1 MPYADCVCLG
11 KRPQVWDEANAIL
24 AGTGQHPQFHR
35 LYRYHSHIQKACG
48 LQAADMLAWTFARLN
63 VGVPD
68 NHTMRAFA
76 PLIMRL
82 VEGQSGKYQLLH
94 PSADLMRR
102 FFDEQMAATPPVV
115 VDMS

>member
-1 MPYADCVCLG
+1 
-11 KRPQVWDEANAIL
+11 
-24 AGTGQHPQFHR
+24 
-35 LYRYHSHIQKACG
+35 
-48 LQAADMLAWTFARLN
+48 MLAWTFARLN
-63 VGVPD
+63 VGIPD

-115 VDMS
+115 VDMSKARKGRLR